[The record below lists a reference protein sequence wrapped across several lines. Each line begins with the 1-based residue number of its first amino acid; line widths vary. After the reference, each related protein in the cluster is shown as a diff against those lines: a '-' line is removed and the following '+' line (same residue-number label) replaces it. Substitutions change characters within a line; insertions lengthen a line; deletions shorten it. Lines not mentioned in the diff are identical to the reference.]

1 MEGRPETLAHISPK
15 RVSLRRRL
23 DGPPIRGEIGFR
35 RGNHATEDGLRLIA
49 DLPDTGERKQQDLEL
64 QIALAGALTV
74 VKGYAHP
81 EAAEA
86 SGRARSLISE
96 RGERARSLIFR
107 YFVGSGQPISWAASQ
122 RRRLTTLTSSCRSP
136 NLSQIL
142 GW

>member
-1 MEGRPETLAHISPK
+1 EKAVGYWCRAGRQSVAKSGFVEAITQ
-15 RVSLRRRL
+15 LR
-23 DGPPIRGEIGFR
+23 
-35 RGNHATEDGLRLIA
+35 TGLRLIA
-49 DLPDTGERKQQDLEL
+49 DLPDTREREQRELEV
-64 QIALAGALTV
+64 QIALASALAV

-81 EAAEA
+81 EVAEA

-96 RGERARSLIFR
+96 TGRAGAITHFW
-107 YFVGSGQPISWAASQ
+107 YFVGSGQPISWVASQ